1 MRVVYSDAMCA
12 PVQGY
17 SPSAAKPAAVMAAW
31 RSRWPGLDVRPPVP
45 ATREDFYRAH
55 ARRYVDDVL
64 DCHAANGFGTRVPEV
79 SASLAYTTGALL
91 TAARWA
97 LADGAAV
104 AAPVSGFHHAHWD
117 QGHGFCTFNG
127 LVATALALQAER
139 PGLRIG
145 ILDYDYHY
153 GDGTDQIL
161 TKLNVMDVVHITAGA
176 TWTEPYQAEAFLAN
190 IPADLDRLAS
200 CDVVLY
206 QAGADPHIDDPL
218 GGFLTTAQLAL
229 RDWHVFSGLVERGIP
244 VAWDLA
250 GGYQRPLSKVITI
263 HENSFLASLNAG
275 TIRHSTTR

>member
-1 MRVVYSDAMCA
+1 MVYSDAVCA
-12 PVQGY
+12 PAQGY

-31 RSRWPGLDVRPPVP
+31 RSRWPGLDVRMPSP
-45 ATREDFYRAH
+45 ATRKDFYRAH
-55 ARRYVDDVL
+55 ARRYVDEVL
-64 DCHAANGFGTRVPEV
+64 DCRTSNGFGTRSSKV

-97 LADGAAV
+97 LADGVAV

-127 LVATALALQAER
+127 LVVTALALQAER

-153 GDGTDQIL
+153 GDGTAQIL
-161 TKLNVMDVVHITAGA
+161 AQLNVRDVVHITAGA
-176 TWTEPYQAEAFLAN
+176 EWTEPEQANAFLAN
-190 IPADLDRLAS
+190 IPSDLSRFAG

-218 GGFLTTAQLAL
+218 GGFLTTAQLAQ
-229 RDWHVFSGLVERGIP
+229 RDWHVFSGLVERGMP

-275 TIRHSTTR
+275 TTRHSTTR